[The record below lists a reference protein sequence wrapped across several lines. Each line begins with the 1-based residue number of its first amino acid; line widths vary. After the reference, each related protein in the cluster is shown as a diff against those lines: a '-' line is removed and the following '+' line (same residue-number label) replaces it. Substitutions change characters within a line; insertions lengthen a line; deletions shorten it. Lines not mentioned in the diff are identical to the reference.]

1 MEINDISLEKNPEY
15 FAEFDDTA
23 IQYISQNIETIT
35 DEEFK
40 DIVERELG
48 GIFIRK
54 ISIHS
59 WFNFAEYDYPYE
71 TYEFIIDFEAKNA
84 YFEEKK
90 IYEHSIRSMLNA
102 ENRNAFKKIHGYY
115 TEEVFPLADIN
126 INEINLHFNNL
137 KKWCE
142 KNSIN
147 YDLRKMVFYTI
158 RVDYNNKEYDYISI
172 YNEFPRE
179 LIDFNNV
186 LKRLVGIDV
195 FNLDSLK
202 SLVTGYH
209 YDISEEGIF
218 DKATG
223 KELILKRIDY
233 SKECGALFKIV
244 KNNFHMDL
252 NKKELVSFHEGN
264 RLNDSDIEK
273 IISLIEK
280 YGVYK
285 WNSIE
290 YAYNVINNSNVV
302 FDGCNWRLSLAF
314 ESGQVLNFGEHENY
328 QDTYIELGQELKT
341 LFKRDLLDVEDAL
354 HMQHMGN
361 YQDNENKIKNVDKSK
376 IIKDYILSE
385 LILKFHPLIDFHI
398 VKFPNSLN
406 KKYEFIF
413 EYDSIFEDELQY
425 IKEIIVSKLQEC
437 YDNLGLKYNFFV
449 ILYPIDYLSVGDP
462 HTGPLCDDRT
472 VNIIILKKLNE
483 KERRNFTLKLWKQNK
498 WKYLEFK
505 YHCHTI
511 DELTDFYIAGKP
523 NLDSKYI
530 LSNAYKVNLK
540 DDKIKIYLKKGV
552 KKYNIVERN
561 VATHVLIQNFDKRLN
576 LISQKVY
583 ILKIKKS

>member
-1 MEINDISLEKNPEY
+1 MGGV
-15 FAEFDDTA
+15 F
-23 IQYISQNIETIT
+23 IQKITI
-35 DEEFK
+35 
-40 DIVERELG
+40 R
-48 GIFIRK
+48 
-54 ISIHS
+54 S
-59 WFNFAEYDYPYE
+59 WFNLAEYDYPYE
-71 TYEFIIDFEAKNA
+71 TYKFIIDFEAKNA

-90 IYEHSIRSMLNA
+90 IYEHSIRNMLNA
-102 ENRNAFKKIHGYY
+102 ENRNAFKKIHDYY
-115 TEEVFPLADIN
+115 TEEVFTLADIN

-147 YDLRKMVFYTI
+147 YDLEKMVFYTI

-172 YNEFPRE
+172 YNEFPKE

-186 LKRLVGIDV
+186 LKRFVGIDV

-202 SLVTGYH
+202 SLVTEYY
-209 YDISEEGIF
+209 YDISEKGIF
-218 DKATG
+218 DKATC
-223 KELILKRIDY
+223 KKLILKKIDY
-233 SKECGALFKIV
+233 SKECGALFKMV
-244 KNNFHMDL
+244 KNDFHIDL
-252 NKKELVSFHEGN
+252 NKKELVSFHDGN
-264 RLNDSDIEK
+264 RLSDNDIEK

-290 YAYNVINNSNVV
+290 YANNVINNRIAVL
-302 FDGCNWRLSLAF
+302 DGCNWRLSLAF
-314 ESGQVLNFGEHENY
+314 ESGQVLNFGGGHKRY
-328 QDTYIELGQELKT
+328 PDTYIEFGQELKT
-341 LFKRDLLDVEDAL
+341 LFKRDLLDVEEDL
-354 HMQHMGN
+354 HMYDTEN
-361 YQDNENKIKNVDKSK
+361 YHYSDNKIKNEDKSK
-376 IIKDYILSE
+376 IIKDYILYE
-385 LILKFHPLIDFHI
+385 LILKFPPLIDFHI

-413 EYDSIFEDELQY
+413 EYDLIFEDELQY
-425 IKEIIVSKLQEC
+425 IKEIIVFKLQEC

-449 ILYPIDYLSVGDP
+449 ILYPIDYLSVGDS
-462 HTGPLCDDRT
+462 HTASLGNPMIT
-472 VNIIILKKLNE
+472 NILILEELNE

-505 YHCHTI
+505 YECYTLNQ
-511 DELTDFYIAGKP
+511 LTDFYITSKP

-530 LSNAYKVNLK
+530 LSNAYKVNIK

-552 KKYNIVERN
+552 KKFNIVERN
-561 VATHVLIQNFDKRLN
+561 VATHVLIQNFDKQLN